1 VWLVAL
7 RAATLV
13 AVWLTTRA
21 DGNQPTL

>member
-21 DGNQPTL
+21 DGNQPTV